1 MTLIQA
7 IKQIEKQHYSFQ
19 LPIQKIEYEDG
30 SGFKFIYRL
39 KGEAKD
45 RFVDYSNDEF
55 VKTFWAAKKIMD
67 KW

>member
-7 IKQIEKQHYSFQ
+7 IQTIEKQCYKFQ
-19 LPIQKIEYEDG
+19 LPVQKIEYEDG

-39 KGEAKD
+39 NGEKKD
-45 RFVDYSNDEF
+45 RFVDYSNNEF

-67 KW
+67 KL